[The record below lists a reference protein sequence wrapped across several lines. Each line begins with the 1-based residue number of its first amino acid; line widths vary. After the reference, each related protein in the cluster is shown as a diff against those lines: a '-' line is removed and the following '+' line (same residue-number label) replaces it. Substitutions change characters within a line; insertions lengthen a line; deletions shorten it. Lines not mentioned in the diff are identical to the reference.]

1 MMVNKYAR
9 ALEAREIND
18 QTGAIWTVNDVP
30 NLWRKKVIAKI
41 EEDGYTIDDDG
52 TVIKE

>member
-18 QTGAIWTVNDVP
+18 LP